1 MNKIEFEYEMKKH
14 GDTQETLAKAM
25 GISRTRLNCKINERY
40 GASFNQ
46 PELKFLRD
54 RYNLSANRMDEIF
67 FVKCVS

>member
-25 GISRTRLNCKINERY
+25 GISRTRLNCKINERK

-54 RYNLSANRMDEIF
+54 RYALSACRLDEIF
-67 FVKCVS
+67 FDRDVS